1 MEKKGEESVST
12 RHGIAKGTDAAGRA
26 KARAAP
32 QQAPHGESCPR
43 VLSGAP
49 PAASK
54 APRRPQRQHDQPELL
69 LLRLPVRRRCFRRRR
84 QRGPPV
90 CCAAWRCAAGKS
102 RVPLAKVKVG
112 VRALVDVLNLEKRSV
127 LVLVDL
133 APAYLEGTGRRQR
146 RARVGTFIKRRTAR
160 RRSRLKK
167 KRMAWRQE
175 RTSCSRGCG
184 LCSRGCTALPS
195 SSL

>member
-1 MEKKGEESVST
+1 M
-12 RHGIAKGTDAAGRA
+12 RPADL
-26 KARAAP
+26 AP
-32 QQAPHGESCPR
+32 DNAEFAT
-43 VLSGAP
+43 V
-49 PAASK
+49 
-54 APRRPQRQHDQPELL
+54 DFLL
-69 LLRLPVRRRCFRRRR
+69 
-84 QRGPPV
+84 G
-90 CCAAWRCAAGKS
+90 
-102 RVPLAKVKVG
+102 
-112 VRALVDVLNLEKRSV
+112 LVDVSDALAQVEIGVTPLVDILNLDERLV

-167 KRMAWRQE
+167 KRMARRQE